1 MYDDKCLDLAEF
13 FLADEGSLTRE
24 RADDLAQ
31 HIQTAIEDWLSQN
44 PKQPADT
51 ASSAKETP

>member
-13 FLADEGSLTRE
+13 FLSDEGSLTRE

-31 HIQTAIEDWLSQN
+31 HIQTAVEDWLALN
-44 PKQPADT
+44 PKPQAAAP
-51 ASSAKETP
+51 